1 MNDIENYFK
10 YVFNPK
16 SFEYDNIK
24 TILCSYCNLIG
35 NSTES
40 YMSCFFSPEWKDY
53 GLEYFGENK
62 VLFDFQAPAVDQ
74 DIQIIITYAE
84 FYEIVSKFY
93 IKYSE
98 EHENEKK
105 EISELLNKLKK
116 NLELS

>member
-24 TILCSYCNLIG
+24 KILCSYCNLIG

-40 YMSCFFSPEWKDY
+40 YMRCFFSPEWKDY

-74 DIQIIITYAE
+74 DSQIIITYAE

>member
-1 MNDIENYFK
+1 MKDIENYFE

-16 SFEYDNIK
+16 SFEYSNIK
-24 TILCSYCNLIG
+24 KLLCSYCNLEG
-35 NSTES
+35 NSTEG
-40 YMSCFFSPEWKDY
+40 YMCCYFSPEYKDY
-53 GLEYFGENK
+53 DLEYFGENN
-62 VLFDFQAPAVDQ
+62 VLFDFQTPAVDQ

-105 EISELLNKLKK
+105 EISELLNKLKI